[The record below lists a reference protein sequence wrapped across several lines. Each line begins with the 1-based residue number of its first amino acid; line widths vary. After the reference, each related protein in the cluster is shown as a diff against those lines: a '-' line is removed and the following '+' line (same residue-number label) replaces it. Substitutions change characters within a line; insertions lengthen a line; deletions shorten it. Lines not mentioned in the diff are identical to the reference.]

1 MYQKPKENAYLWEPS
16 SKTRKETRIYS
27 PDSDGPSHRC
37 GGSRIQHVE
46 TRKARHKKKK
56 IKQSLTVYRLIST
69 VNKGSTLAWCA
80 RRYPPAI
87 QEEAK
92 AGATAQVC
100 EFKVSLG

>member
-46 TRKARHKKKK
+46 TRKARHRKKK

-69 VNKGSTLAWCA
+69 VNKGSTLAWRA
-80 RRYPPAI
+80 RRYPPGT
-87 QEEAK
+87 QEAK